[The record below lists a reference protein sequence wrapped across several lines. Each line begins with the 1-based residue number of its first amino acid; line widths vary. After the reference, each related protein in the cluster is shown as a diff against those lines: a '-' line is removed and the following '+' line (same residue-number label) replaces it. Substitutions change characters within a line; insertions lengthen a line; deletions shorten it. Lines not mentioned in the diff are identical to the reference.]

1 MGTFID
7 HEYFCKGDKA
17 SVAKA
22 RKCIERFQ
30 DTNAAYSGNGNCDYR
45 APPKVAA
52 DGMSLKYGFYSTAD
66 VDELHKSLARLTKSG
81 ALALF
86 RYEGCTDGTNE
97 GELCRIEH
105 GKCTGR
111 HRFDADI
118 GLRASMAIAELDQ
131 GEDEA
136 AFADLIESYRALTNG
151 GVIHGDPEK
160 DLDDESFDARYFG
173 TEIVTEGV
181 IADHIGAALATYPEL
196 LNSLAVR
203 TALVGLRR
211 CFIQTKGWM
220 SKLGGFDPSSHQ
232 CVDELIAR
240 LECLEL
246 DAVIKASK
254 GKTAR
259 ARLAQAAVRI

>member
-7 HEYFCKGDKA
+7 HAYFCKGDKA
-17 SVAKA
+17 SVEKA
-22 RKCIERFQ
+22 RKCIEGFQ

-45 APPKVAA
+45 APPKIAA

-66 VDELHKSLARLTKSG
+66 VDSLHKSLARLTQSG
-81 ALALF
+81 AMELF
-86 RYEGCTDGTNE
+86 HYEGCTDGTNE

-118 GLRASMAIAELDQ
+118 GLRASMAIAKLDQ

-151 GVIHGDPEK
+151 GVVHGDPEK
-160 DLDDESFDARYFG
+160 DLADESFDARYFG
-173 TEIVTEGV
+173 TDIETEGL
-181 IADHIGAALATYPEL
+181 IADHIGASLTTYPEL
-196 LNSLAVR
+196 LDSLAVK

-211 CFIQTKGWM
+211 SFIQTKGLM

-240 LECLEL
+240 LESLEICKS
-246 DAVIKASK
+246 VKAQSR
-254 GKTAR
+254 GTTR
-259 ARLAQAAVRI
+259 AGADRTKVRI

>member
-22 RKCIERFQ
+22 RECIERFQ
-30 DTNAAYSGNGNCDYR
+30 DTNAAYSGNGNCNYR

-52 DGMSLKYGFYSTAD
+52 DGMSLKYGFYSTAN
-66 VDELHKSLARLTKSG
+66 VDALHVSLARLTKSG
-81 ALALF
+81 AMVLF
-86 RYEGCTDGTNE
+86 HYEGCTDGTNE

-118 GLRASMAIAELDQ
+118 GLRASMAIAKFDQ

-151 GVIHGDPEK
+151 GVVHGDPEK
-160 DLDDESFDARYFG
+160 DLADESFDARYFG
-173 TEIVTEGV
+173 TDIVTEGV
-181 IADHIGAALATYPEL
+181 IADHIGAALTTYPEL
-196 LNSLAVR
+196 LDSLAVR

-211 CFIQTKGWM
+211 SFIQTKGLM
-220 SKLGGFDPSSHQ
+220 SKLGGFDPSSHEN
-232 CVDELIAR
+232 VDGLIAR
-240 LECLEL
+240 LEGFEIGL
-246 DAVIKASK
+246 AAKAPTRKPGRS
-254 GKTAR
+254 GAAR
-259 ARLAQAAVRI
+259 AKVRV